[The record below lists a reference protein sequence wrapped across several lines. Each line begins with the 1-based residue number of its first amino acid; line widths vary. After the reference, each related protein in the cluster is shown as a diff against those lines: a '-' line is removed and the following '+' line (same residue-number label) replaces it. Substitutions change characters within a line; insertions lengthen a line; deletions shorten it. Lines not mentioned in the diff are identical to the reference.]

1 MFGGII
7 LGFLKVLESYV
18 VIDNKGV
25 QKMRESIFIENP
37 LMTSQERSRK
47 LIHQI
52 HETVNTNLNGV
63 ALELMPKIRTLI
75 LHRSIKDNSILV
87 TYSDIVH
94 SIAELNLPLEDTIDS
109 IKAWYE
115 LHLRGSEISIIE
127 LIDYIKAIQI
137 NQATIQ
143 MTEAAIDERSKPLKV
158 PHTPFFNRKRLVA
171 LSSIGLIT
179 LLISSFINSDTSNPN
194 GITFGENSISF
205 ANAQELLPISTT
217 EIGYFNELIDLNDS
231 HATAGIPEFLKYHAV
246 DKAALQAYL
255 KSRNSILADAPYF
268 DGILSVSEEY
278 DLHPLLMFAITGQE
292 QGYVNKENPNHLKIA
307 NNPFNVYTS
316 WRKYN
321 TDIEDSTAIAAGTV
335 ITILRK
341 RPADKNP
348 FKWINTRYAEDKNWA
363 RGVEM
368 IFNFLRQFEL

>member
-7 LGFLKVLESYV
+7 LGFFKILESYI
-18 VIDNKGV
+18 VIDNKRV
-25 QKMRESIFIENP
+25 QTMRESIFIENP
-37 LMTSQERSRK
+37 LMTSQERSRM

-52 HETVNTNLNGV
+52 HKTINSNLDGITP
-63 ALELMPKIRTLI
+63 EMIPKIRTLI
-75 LHRSIKDNSILV
+75 LKRSIKDTGILV
-87 TYSDIVH
+87 TYSDIIH
-94 SIAELNLPLEDTIDS
+94 SIAELDLPLEDTIDN

-115 LHLRGSEISIIE
+115 LHLRGSSISIID
-127 LIDYIKAIQI
+127 LIDYIKSIQI
-137 NQATIQ
+137 YQAPVEISETIV
-143 MTEAAIDERSKPLKV
+143 EEVYESLNLPPRRFYYKKS
-158 PHTPFFNRKRLVA
+158 LVV
-171 LSSIGLIT
+171 LCSIGLIA
-179 LLISSFINSDTSNPN
+179 LLISVFINDDTVETN
-194 GITFGENSISF
+194 GIAFGEKSISF

-217 EIGYFNELIDLNDS
+217 EAGYFNELIDLNDS

-246 DKAALQAYL
+246 DRAALQAYL
-255 KSRNSILADAPYF
+255 RSRNSILADAPYF
-268 DGILSVSEEY
+268 EGILKVSEEY

-321 TDIEDSTAIAAGTV
+321 TNIEDSTAIAAGTV

-348 FKWINTRYAEDKNWA
+348 FRWINTRYAEDENWA